1 MAIDLGDSKTGLAC
15 CDSNE
20 TLAFPAGTITET
32 NKKILI
38 EKLVNAISN
47 MKIELVVVGN
57 PINMNGSVGPRSQKC
72 KKFADKL
79 RSKINIPVKLW
90 DERQTTLLA
99 NRLLI
104 EASTKK
110 QKKKKLID
118 EVAATIIL
126 ENFLKFRKNL
136 KL

>member
-15 CDSNE
+15 CDLNE
-20 TLAFPAGTITET
+20 TLAFPVGTITET
-32 NKKILI
+32 NQKILI
-38 EKLVNAISN
+38 EKLINTISN
-47 MKIELVVVGN
+47 MQIELVVVGN
-57 PINMNGSVGPRSQKC
+57 PINMNGSVGPRSKKC

-79 RSKINIPVKLW
+79 KSRLKIPVKLW
-90 DERQTTLLA
+90 DERQSTLLA

-110 QKKKKLID
+110 RKKKKLID
-118 EVAATIIL
+118 EVAATVIL